1 MMLELTEQTQ
11 LAPGFANYAAASQQV
26 FRLALECLSRP
37 CRAVEF
43 PGELAPSGAPLP
55 PVPAA
60 LALSILDALTPIW
73 LSPSWRKAENWLR
86 FHRGCPMAA
95 SPAEAG
101 FVLAAA
107 LDELPPLAALNQGS
121 PRYPDS
127 SATVILY
134 SGLSPKPRNDTGTGS
149 AFRPEVHCDYLQP
162 GGGGTE
168 AGGSGGRL
176 QSHSPSERVKLLAI
190 CLRETLLHTLQS
202 AVDIFDSIFNS
213 SDDLSLIIPVTHPCK
228 FACLIKNARF
238 DAARCRAYA
247 HKFSETNISFIP
259 AP

>member
-95 SPAEAG
+95 SPEEAS
-101 FVLAAA
+101 FVLAAS

-134 SGLSPKPRNDTGTGS
+134 SGLNPDGPDQLTATGPGIKGS
-149 AFRPEVHCDYLQP
+149 AIFQGHGLNEKFLDERRANRESYPLGVDVFL
-162 GGGGTE
+162 
-168 AGGSGGRL
+168 AGAGFLAGLPRG
-176 QSHSPSERVKLLAI
+176 VKLEGGCAL
-190 CLRETLLHTLQS
+190 CM
-202 AVDIFDSIFNS
+202 
-213 SDDLSLIIPVTHPCK
+213 
-228 FACLIKNARF
+228 
-238 DAARCRAYA
+238 
-247 HKFSETNISFIP
+247 
-259 AP
+259 